1 MKQNPVS
8 EFIYQL
14 FALIFSIIIVHA
26 VYVTVIRPNA
36 DALFQQQQQRI
47 AAGDQAEMP
56 KSIYIVL
63 KDPEQEICIIMGLWV
78 IAIIGLKIRQAAHQR
93 RLLARPI
100 LDIPEGTSVLPEDAR
115 QFIRSIQSA
124 FPDELNYLLPR
135 ALLTALQRFGSTRN
149 VQDVAN
155 SVKEVCEEES
165 SRQDAELSMVRY
177 ILWAIPSIGFIGT
190 VRGIGDALSQ
200 AQSAVQGD
208 ITGVTASLGVAFNST
223 LIALL
228 ISILIMFLTHQLQLM
243 QDRLVLDTR
252 NYCDNRLL
260 RHLQVRQAQP

>member
-1 MKQNPVS
+1 MKHTPVS
-8 EFIYQL
+8 DFIFQL

-26 VYVTVIRPNA
+26 IYVTVIRPNS
-36 DALFQQQQQRI
+36 DALLQHQQDRI
-47 AAGDQAEMP
+47 AAGEDAEMP
-56 KSIYIVL
+56 KSIYIIL

-78 IAIIGLKIRQAAHQR
+78 ISIIGLKIRLALHER
-93 RLLARPI
+93 RMLDRSI
-100 LDIPEGTSVLPEDAR
+100 LDIPEGTSILPEDIR
-115 QFIRSIQSA
+115 QYVRSVQA
-124 FPDELNYLLPR
+124 VLTGEQGFLLPR

-149 VQDVAN
+149 VQDVSNA
-155 SVKEVCEEES
+155 VKEVCEEES
-165 SRQDAELSMVRY
+165 SRQDSELSMVRY

-200 AQSAVQGD
+200 AQAAVQGD
-208 ITGVTASLGVAFNST
+208 ITGVTSSLGVAFNST

-252 NYCDNRLL
+252 NYCDNNLI
-260 RHLQVRQAQP
+260 RHMQVR

>member
-1 MKQNPVS
+1 MKHTQVS

-26 VYVTVIRPNA
+26 IYVTVIRPNA
-36 DALFQQQQQRI
+36 DALFQQQKEKI
-47 AAGDQAEMP
+47 AAGEDAEMP
-56 KSIYIVL
+56 KSAYIIL
-63 KDPEQEICIIMGLWV
+63 KDPEQEICVIMGLWV
-78 IAIIGLKIRQAAHQR
+78 IAIIGLKIRLALHER
-93 RLLARPI
+93 RLLNRSL
-100 LDIPEGTSVLPEDAR
+100 LDIPEGTSILPEDVR
-115 QFIRSIQSA
+115 QFVRTLQSA
-124 FPDELNYLLPR
+124 LPQEQNFLLPR

-155 SVKEVCEEES
+155 AVKEVCEEES
-165 SRQDAELSMVRY
+165 NRQDSELSMVRY
-177 ILWAIPSIGFIGT
+177 ILWAIPSFGFIGT

-200 AQSAVQGD
+200 AQAAVQGD

-252 NYCDNRLL
+252 TYCDSNLIRYMQI
-260 RHLQVRQAQP
+260 R